1 MRAIGPEGELMATVV
16 ESASLIANTMTAA
29 FDVIGSE
36 GASMGDKVQAGLAV
50 ASALMNSFSA
60 ISKAA
65 SDQKIKQYDDEINA
79 EKKRDGK
86 SKQSLAKIAALE
98 AKKEKAARKA
108 FETEKKMKIAQTVIA
123 TAQGAMS
130 AYTSMVS
137 IPIVGP
143 ALAAAAA
150 AMVIAMGIK
159 QIGMIQATSFQGG
172 GSAGSAPST
181 PTISVGK
188 QTTKTDL
195 ATSRGAAG
203 ELGYF
208 RGESGIG
215 GPENFQPPGAFM
227 GAKYRAAGGPT
238 TGYVVG
244 EQGPELFVPQMP
256 GRIIPE
262 GESIQQAPVSATINI
277 NTIDS
282 TGVEDMLLDQRGNI
296 IGMLREAVNSYGG
309 SFYEEIDTSIYT
321 PSAAGAT
328 RY

>member
-1 MRAIGPEGELMATVV
+1 MAQAAISTLV
-16 ESASLIANTMTAA
+16 ASLE
-29 FDVIGSE
+29 VW
-36 GASMGDKVQAGLAV
+36 K
-50 ASALMNSFSA
+50 
-60 ISKAA
+60 
-65 SDQKIKQYDDEINA
+65 
-79 EKKRDGK
+79 
-86 SKQSLAKIAALE
+86 SLA
-98 AKKEKAARKA
+98 
-108 FETEKKMKIAQTVIA
+108 
-123 TAQGAMS
+123 G
-130 AYTSMVS
+130 
-137 IPIVGP
+137 IPVVGP
-143 ALAAAAA
+143 ALAAAASA
-150 AMVIAMGIK
+150 AVIAVGAKTMSLISS
-159 QIGMIQATSFQGG
+159 QSYSG
-172 GSAGSAPST
+172 GSSTGSAAST
-181 PTISVGK
+181 PTITVGK

-208 RGESGIG
+208 RGESGTG

-282 TGVEDMLLDQRGNI
+282 IGVEDMLLDQRGNI